1 MLPMTDELKIELDQN
16 YFDGLSDGVMM
27 VKTILE
33 LDMSSRKELF
43 GDYDVSNI
51 LDKFDFRQIH
61 EKLKARQP
69 EKELKK
75 FYMIRAIKVADNGF
89 KKCIDE
95 SEYFI
100 TKPDDKQIEG
110 FLRISDA
117 ATFAAV
123 EEIYIL
129 D

>member
-1 MLPMTDELKIELDQN
+1 MKDYNDEDYYNGME
-16 YFDGLSDGVMM
+16 DGVLM
-27 VKTILE
+27 VKAILE
-33 LDMSSRKELF
+33 LDMSRRKEMF
-43 GDYDVSNI
+43 GDYDVTNI

-61 EKLKARQP
+61 EKLKVRKP

-75 FYMIRAIKVADNGF
+75 YYVIRGIRVVNNGF
-89 KKCIDE
+89 KRCIEE
-95 SEYFI
+95 SEYFEM
-100 TKPDDKQIEG
+100 KPDDRQIEG
-110 FLRISDA
+110 FLRINDA

>member
-1 MLPMTDELKIELDQN
+1 MKDYNDEDYYNGME
-16 YFDGLSDGVMM
+16 DGVLMT
-27 VKTILE
+27 KAILE

-43 GDYDVSNI
+43 GDYDVTNI

-61 EKLKARQP
+61 EKLKVREP

-110 FLRISDA
+110 FLRINDA